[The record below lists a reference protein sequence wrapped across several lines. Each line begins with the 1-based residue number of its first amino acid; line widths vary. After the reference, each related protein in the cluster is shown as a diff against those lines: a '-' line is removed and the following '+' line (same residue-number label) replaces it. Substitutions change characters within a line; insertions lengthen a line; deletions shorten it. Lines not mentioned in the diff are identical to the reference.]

1 MSLVTQIAALAT
13 RVAAEIKLLRTEI
26 PPDLPAYTPAGDVT
40 PMLTTNGSVA
50 SWTTTPVFAYLD
62 TTYDIIV
69 SGMTVGLGGGQGG
82 TNMAL
87 GTGALEANST
97 GYGLCGVGAGAL
109 SANTTGALNCAVGY
123 SALGVLS
130 VGSDNTA
137 LGTLAGSQLETGGS
151 NTFVGRSAGSSV
163 KTGSSNT
170 ILGRYNG
177 TASLAGTVVL
187 AAGTTVRAWCDDTGK
202 WGLGTGSTALTASLD
217 VAGDSLRLR
226 TAATPASASAPGAVG
241 TVHWDTSY
249 LYVCVAADTWKCL
262 PLAAFGATAGGGGGG
277 LGVPVYV
284 QQTQPDAPAIWYKTD
299 ADGVVIDILRVT

>member
-26 PPDLPAYTPAGDVT
+26 PPGLPAYAGTAQEVLTQTPG
-40 PMLTTNGSVA
+40 GSAWSRDLSINTLV
-50 SWTTTPVFAYLD
+50 
-62 TTYDIIV
+62 V
-69 SGMTVGLGGGQGG
+69 SGMTVGLGGGAGE
-82 TNMAL
+82 TNMAMGL
-87 GTGALEANST
+87 NALA
-97 GYGLCGVGAGAL
+97 
-109 SANTTGALNCAVGY
+109 ANTTGFGLAAVGSDALSSNTSGNY
-123 SALGVLS
+123 NFAGGFSALAVLS
-130 VGSDNTA
+130 TGSDNTA

-151 NTFVGRSAGSSV
+151 NTFVGRSAGSAV

-170 ILGRYNG
+170 IIGRHTG
-177 TASLAGTVVL
+177 TAGLTGTIVL
-187 AAGTTVRAWCDDTGK
+187 AAGITVRAWCDSTGK

-241 TVHWDTSY
+241 TVHWDTDY
-249 LYVCVAADTWKCL
+249 LYVCVATDTWKCL

-284 QQTQPDAPAIWYKTD
+284 QQTQPAAPAIWYQTD
-299 ADGVVIDILRVT
+299 AEGAVIDILRVT

>member
-26 PPDLPAYTPAGDVT
+26 PPGLPAYAGTAQEVLTQTPG
-40 PMLTTNGSVA
+40 GSAWSRDLSINTLV
-50 SWTTTPVFAYLD
+50 
-62 TTYDIIV
+62 V
-69 SGMTVGLGGGQGG
+69 SGMTVGLGGGAGE
-82 TNMAL
+82 TNMAMGL
-87 GTGALEANST
+87 NALA
-97 GYGLCGVGAGAL
+97 
-109 SANTTGALNCAVGY
+109 ANTTGFGLTAVGSDALSSNTSGNY
-123 SALGVLS
+123 NFAGGFSALAVLS
-130 VGSDNTA
+130 TGSDNTA

-151 NTFVGRSAGSSV
+151 NTFVGRSAGSAV

-170 ILGRYNG
+170 IIGRHSG
-177 TASLAGTVVL
+177 TASLTGTIVL
-187 AAGTTVRAWCDDTGK
+187 AAGTTVRAWCDNTGK
-202 WGLGTGSTALTASLD
+202 WGLGTGTTALTASLD

-249 LYVCVAADTWKCL
+249 LYVCVGADTWKCL
-262 PLAAFGATAGGGGGG
+262 PLAAFGATAGGGGGGG

-284 QQTQPDAPAIWYKTD
+284 QQTQPDAPAIWYQTD